1 MASQG
6 VKPAAQPRAK
16 QTRDKLV
23 AALERLLK
31 RKAFTEISVAE
42 IAGEA
47 GVAVGTV
54 YRRFENKDAFIP
66 VVFDLY
72 RARVEAFAASRDG
85 RFEPDLSAGL
95 RTALREITRRAWRF
109 IGEDGHLVRAAHL
122 HARLHPDLVG
132 GEWEAMIE
140 AGVAS
145 YGLLIDAFEGEV
157 KRSDRDAAARF
168 VFYTLNTLLAEYGLY
183 PEDGPGAGL
192 GGMSGPVF
200 TDSVA
205 DAIYGYLVTPDA

>member
-16 QTRDKLV
+16 RTRDKLV

-31 RKAFTEISVAE
+31 QKAFTDISVAE

-72 RARVEAFAASRDG
+72 RARVEAFAASPDG
-85 RFEPDLSAGL
+85 QFSPDLDAGL
-95 RTALREITRRAWRF
+95 RTALREMTRRAWRF
-109 IGEDGHLVRAAHL
+109 LDADGHLVRAAHL
-122 HARLHPDLVG
+122 HARLYPELVG
-132 GEWEAMIE
+132 DEWEAMIE
-140 AGVAS
+140 ASVAA
-145 YGLLIDAFEGEV
+145 YGHLIEAFADEV
-157 KRSDRDAAARF
+157 KRTDRDAAARF
-168 VFYTLNTLLAEYGLY
+168 VFYALNTLLAEYGLY
-183 PEDGPGAGL
+183 PEDGPGAAL
-192 GGMSGPVF
+192 RDTDAAAF

-205 DAIYGYLVTPDA
+205 DAIYGYLSIPDA